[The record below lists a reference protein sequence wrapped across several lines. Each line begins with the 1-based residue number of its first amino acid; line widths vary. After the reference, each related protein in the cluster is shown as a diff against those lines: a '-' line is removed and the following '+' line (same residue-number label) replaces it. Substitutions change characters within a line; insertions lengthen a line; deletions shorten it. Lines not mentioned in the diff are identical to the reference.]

1 MASYK
6 GRPFTGNVYT
16 DTPKTST
23 LTNQFNRVGDR
34 IVEVKEITVHKFKMG
49 DVEDPVL
56 YAGEPLYRWQQS
68 EAGQWVIEHAVE
80 TPSWHRYENF
90 PTYEHHFVI
99 RARLKVQDITYF
111 LLKFGAVEQVDFNPK
126 ICYNKTMEK

>member
-16 DTPKTST
+16 DTPKTAT
-23 LTNQFNRVGDR
+23 LTRQYNLVGDR

-56 YAGEPLYRWQQS
+56 YAGKPLYDWQQS
-68 EAGQWVIEHAVE
+68 ESGKWVIEHAVE
-80 TPSWHRYENF
+80 TPVWHRHENF
-90 PTYEHHFVI
+90 ASYEHHFVI
-99 RARLKVQDITYF
+99 RAKLKVQDITYF
-111 LLKFGAVEQVDFNPK
+111 LLKFGAVE
-126 ICYNKTMEK
+126 